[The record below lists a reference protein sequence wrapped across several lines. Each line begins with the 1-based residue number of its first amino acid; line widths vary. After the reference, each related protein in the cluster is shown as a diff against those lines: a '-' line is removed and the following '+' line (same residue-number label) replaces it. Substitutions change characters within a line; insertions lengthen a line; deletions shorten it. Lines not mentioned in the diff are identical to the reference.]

1 MVDEGLD
8 IGHVDNAPSN
18 LGARGHGGYGECSR
32 SPRGGEGCARGYM
45 VPVDVVV
52 IR

>member
-32 SPRGGEGCARGYM
+32 SRIPTGEARDTMLRGSTLL
-45 VPVDVVV
+45 
-52 IR
+52 